1 MPCFQGFEVFAGCG
15 TTVGGAVELAELGS
29 CLINGGS
36 NDPWFGVILNPASQS
51 FIQDIIRHIGFELGV
66 ADE

>member
-15 TTVGGAVELAELGS
+15 TTVGGAVELAELGDG
-29 CLINGGS
+29 LLNRGS
-36 NDPWFGVILNPASQS
+36 NDPWFGVAFNPAIQPI
-51 FIQDIIRHIGFELGV
+51 IQDIIRHIRLELGV